1 MEETDI
7 TIEEEVRFEEAVTAD
22 ETERRKR
29 IFEEYQASPE
39 YQAKLLKRVRINHRC
54 FTDPESRKL
63 IYGSFKNVQT
73 VDQMVESCIEFIENF
88 GFTFDPRP
96 QANPHDLPF
105 ILFDFQKE
113 GIKWMIEHIESGK
126 DGLIEKS
133 RDMGISWTV
142 FVYVPVW
149 YWLFRD
155 GTNILLGSY
164 KEALVDNKSKDSLFG
179 MIDYAIMSLPKW
191 MMPRGWNKDKHR
203 TQMKIVNPMTWSQI
217 TGDTMNGDFGRG
229 ARKTVVLFDELG
241 SWDYAKDAW
250 EASGA
255 STACRIGNS
264 TPKGYN
270 YFAMLRE
277 QEMGQ
282 IDVLRLHWKQHPLKD
297 DQWYEYEKSRNSP
310 ETVAQELDISYNKSQ
325 TGRVYPEWNE
335 LTVSMDY
342 LPYNPEWPLY
352 VFWDFGN
359 CVSSDTQALT
369 KNGWKNHGDI
379 VDGEFIYTMN
389 QDTRLGE
396 WQPLRGK
403 YIKKDSVDAVS
414 ISGQSHSSLT
424 TKNHKWFVVNSK
436 TGSGEFKTS
445 DEFSPNDTVQCS
457 AELSTLPKEKV
468 YTDSFVELVAWF
480 WTEGQVSVGGVELY
494 QAMPDKVPLIRR
506 ALTDEFGPE
515 LINTRN
521 GSKRAVAGWKE
532 RSPRDRGG
540 NYPLYQFSVNRN
552 GATRFTDLVSGN
564 KVLSYSFINKLT
576 KEQLITFVEISILG
590 DGWKTRGGGK
600 ALAQVVKERTEVFAY
615 AAVLLGYRIG
625 FNESKNLAGNDTFG
639 VHLFNE
645 KPFLHIHDLAFRR
658 NGLTEVVYSGEVWCP
673 TIDNKVWLARRNGTV
688 YFTGNTDDTAIIW
701 AQKNPQNGK
710 LRIVDAYSSSGKVI
724 GYFIPLITGIVTEN
738 GYLYSREEMMM
749 IATHKNYRKATHF
762 GDPAGRFKN
771 SVVDQT
777 VFSVLRDNNI
787 VVNFKD
793 SWKEFG
799 QRKSAL
805 RTLINRGIEL
815 NENSRTKYLN
825 TCMLNASYPKVKNS
839 GMEQINSMK
848 PKHDHT
854 SHLRSAFEYG
864 ALGLKETSNSYRQVY
879 DKYPQKT
886 NSGRI
891 TRY

>member
-1 MEETDI
+1 MEEQDQA
-7 TIEEEVRFEEAVTAD
+7 IEEEVRLEEATTAD
-22 ETERRKR
+22 ETARRKR
-29 IFEEYQASPE
+29 IFEEYQFSPA
-39 YQAKLLKRVRINHRC
+39 YQDKLTKRVRINHRC
-54 FTDPESRKL
+54 FTDPEARKL
-63 IYGSFKNVQT
+63 IYSSFKKSET

-105 ILFDFQKE
+105 ILFDFQRE
-113 GIKWMIEHIESGK
+113 AIKWMIEHIESGQ

-255 STACRIGNS
+255 STACRIANS

-270 YFAMLRE
+270 YFAMLRDS
-277 QEMGQ
+277 G
-282 IDVLRLHWKQHPLKD
+282 IDVLTLHWKKHPLKD

-335 LTVSMDY
+335 TTVTMDY
-342 LPYNPEWPLY
+342 FPYNPEWPLY
-352 VFWDFGN
+352 VFWD
-359 CVSSDTQALT
+359 
-369 KNGWKNHGDI
+369 
-379 VDGEFIYTMN
+379 Y
-389 QDTRLGE
+389 
-396 WQPLRGK
+396 
-403 YIKKDSVDAVS
+403 
-414 ISGQSHSSLT
+414 
-424 TKNHKWFVVNSK
+424 
-436 TGSGEFKTS
+436 
-445 DEFSPNDTVQCS
+445 
-457 AELSTLPKEKV
+457 
-468 YTDSFVELVAWF
+468 
-480 WTEGQVSVGGVELY
+480 
-494 QAMPDKVPLIRR
+494 
-506 ALTDEFGPE
+506 
-515 LINTRN
+515 
-521 GSKRAVAGWKE
+521 
-532 RSPRDRGG
+532 
-540 NYPLYQFSVNRN
+540 
-552 GATRFTDLVSGN
+552 
-564 KVLSYSFINKLT
+564 
-576 KEQLITFVEISILG
+576 
-590 DGWKTRGGGK
+590 
-600 ALAQVVKERTEVFAY
+600 
-615 AAVLLGYRIG
+615 
-625 FNESKNLAGNDTFG
+625 
-639 VHLFNE
+639 
-645 KPFLHIHDLAFRR
+645 
-658 NGLTEVVYSGEVWCP
+658 
-673 TIDNKVWLARRNGTV
+673 
-688 YFTGNTDDTAIIW
+688 GNTDDTAIIW
-701 AQKNPQNGK
+701 CQKNPENGK
-710 LRIVDAYSSSGKVI
+710 LRVVDSYSASGKVI
-724 GYFIPLITGIVTEN
+724 GYFVPLITGMVTET
-738 GYLYSREEMMM
+738 GYLYSREEMIM
-749 IATHKNYRKATHF
+749 ITDHKRYRRATHF

-787 VVNFKD
+787 IVNFKD

-799 QRKSAL
+799 QRKTAA
-805 RTLINRGIEL
+805 RTLINRGIEV
-815 NENSRTKYLN
+815 NENMRTKYLN
-825 TCMLNASYPKVKNS
+825 LCMLNASYPKVKNS

-864 ALGLKETSNSYRQVY
+864 ALGLKETSNSYREVY
-879 DKYPQKT
+879 DKFKPKT
-886 NSGRI
+886 NSTRI
-891 TRY
+891 SRY